1 MKRLSALAC
10 IIFIFLLLG
19 SCGMGSDGTKT
30 ARDAVSE
37 DAAPL
42 AVSSPAG
49 SGEASEAVSV
59 PEKTGPEIKIRVNL
73 SPEEEDAMQMLAED
87 FNASNGRGIR
97 VVVQNEP
104 EQEETEQ
111 GETEQEETDTT
122 ADILLGDV
130 ETVRKTKGLQSLN
143 ERYAAEYGNDPDV
156 PQSLRLAS
164 EVGGERFGVPFDLD
178 GGVFFYNASLFETYE
193 LAPPE
198 TWDALLQAAGVL
210 MEEEGCPVMVTDSLT
225 DLSDLLLRQTGVSLT
240 EGNRAAFAGSAGEE
254 AFSFLLS
261 MMNDDYLLLADKD
274 TCREKFLEGSCAGY
288 IGTGSGLSAMFRSTP
303 FTIGAVPVPHP
314 EDSDTVCA
322 PCTMRVLALYHGE
335 KDKQDAAWEFVRYLT
350 TPPVSA
356 RWAVA
361 TGHFPVRGAA
371 YLEPEYVSY
380 METSVA
386 ANASAG
392 ARYGYYL
399 PPAYSEDLQYRV
411 REIIG
416 RNMKSNVTG
425 AEIAQ
430 ILLQEVNDSLSD
442 N

>member
-1 MKRLSALAC
+1 MC

-42 AVSSPAG
+42 AASLPGEGGDAAK
-49 SGEASEAVSV
+49 EASV
-59 PEKTGPEIKIRVNL
+59 PDRKGPEIKIRVNL

-87 FNASNGRGIR
+87 FNASNGQGIR

-104 EQEETEQ
+104 EQ
-111 GETEQEETDTT
+111 EQEETDTT

-178 GGVFFYNASLFETYE
+178 GGVFFYNASLYEEYE
-193 LAPPE
+193 LAPPA
-198 TWDALLQAAGVL
+198 TWDALLQVGEVL
-210 MEEEGCPVMVTDSLT
+210 MEEEFCPVMVTDSLT
-225 DLSDLLLRQTGVSLT
+225 DLADLLLRQKGVSLT
-240 EGNRAAFAGSAGEE
+240 EGTRAAFAGEAGE
-254 AFSFLLS
+254 AVFTFLLS
-261 MMNDDYLLLADKD
+261 MLNDDYLLLADKG
-274 TCREKFLEGSCAGY
+274 TCQEKFLEGSCAGY
-288 IGTGSGLSAMFRSTP
+288 IGNGSELSGMFRSTT
-303 FTIGAVPVPHP
+303 FTVGAVPVPYP
-314 EDSDTVCA
+314 EDSETVCA

-335 KDKQDAAWEFVRYLT
+335 KDVQDAAWEFVRYLT
-350 TPPVSA
+350 TPSVSA

-371 YLEPEYVSY
+371 YLEPEYVDY

-386 ANASAG
+386 ANASTG
-392 ARYGYYL
+392 ARYGYYM
-399 PPAYSEDLQYRV
+399 PQSYSEDLQYRV

-425 AEIAQ
+425 EEIAQ
-430 ILLQEVNDSLSD
+430 ILLQEVNDSLAA